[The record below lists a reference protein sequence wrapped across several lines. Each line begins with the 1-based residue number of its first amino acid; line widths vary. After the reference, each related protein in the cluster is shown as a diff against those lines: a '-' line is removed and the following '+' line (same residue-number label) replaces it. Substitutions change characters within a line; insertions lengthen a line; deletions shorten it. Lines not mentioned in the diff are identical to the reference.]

1 MSEAPNWRAEACEK
15 RRQREREIDVER
27 RWQKVMDRDGEGAPE
42 WLKEA
47 ALRKKAMQ
55 TKDSDVPPWM
65 KEVKLINK
73 ELARKITEADQ
84 PGKSDARTA
93 DAGQS
98 AE

>member
-1 MSEAPNWRAEACEK
+1 
-15 RRQREREIDVER
+15 
-27 RWQKVMDRDGEGAPE
+27 MDRDGEGAPE